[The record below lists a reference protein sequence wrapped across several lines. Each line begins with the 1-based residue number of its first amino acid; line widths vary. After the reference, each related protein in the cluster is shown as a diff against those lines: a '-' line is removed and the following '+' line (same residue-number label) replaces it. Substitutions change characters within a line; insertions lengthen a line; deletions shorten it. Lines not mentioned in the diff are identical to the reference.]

1 MLAHISKLQK
11 GQFHG
16 FVAVVD
22 DEEDLVYLFR
32 DILSQIK
39 AIQVFNFSSSLLA
52 LEHFK
57 LNSDM
62 YAAVISDYRMP
73 AMNGTELL
81 TEIKKIKPTV
91 RTILISAF
99 DVGDEVFR
107 KYNCVDKFLQKPI
120 AMSNLIDEVKT
131 QLGIK
136 TTKINAVKEAGVR
149 LI

>member
-1 MLAHISKLQK
+1 MYNSHLPV
-11 GQFHG
+11 

-32 DILSQIK
+32 DVLSQIK
-39 AIQVFNFSSSLLA
+39 AIQVFPFSSSLLA

-73 AMNGTELL
+73 AMNGTEFLS
-81 TEIKKIKPTV
+81 EIKKIKPAV

-107 KYNCVDKFLQKPI
+107 KCNCVDKFLQKPI
-120 AMSNLIDEVKT
+120 TMSNLIEEVKNH
-131 QLGIK
+131 LDIK
-136 TTKINAVKEAGVR
+136 TAKINAVKEAKVM